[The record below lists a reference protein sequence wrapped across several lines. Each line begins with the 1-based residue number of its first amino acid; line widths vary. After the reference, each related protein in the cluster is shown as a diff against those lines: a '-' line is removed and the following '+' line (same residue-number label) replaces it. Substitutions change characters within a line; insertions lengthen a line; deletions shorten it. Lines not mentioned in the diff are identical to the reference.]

1 MSVLRNLRE
10 EATGVLAL
18 LVLGAGFLAM
28 AFPALSPIPFWVVWI
43 LGFAVV
49 LPLVD
54 IALGETDD
62 TAETAEQRRPGEF
75 DPFADR
81 HERDQ
86 TAAAADPLAELRRRY
101 AEGEIDDLEFERRLE
116 RLLETEDEGAATDY
130 VERRRAARER
140 VDDTETREEP
150 ELDRESA

>member
-54 IALGETDD
+54 IALGEADD
-62 TAETAEQRRPGEF
+62 TAETADPLRTGDF

-81 HERDQ
+81 HERDSN
-86 TAAAADPLAELRRRY
+86 ADAADPLAELRRRY

-116 RLLETEDEGAATDY
+116 RLLETEDEGAAADY

-140 VDDTETREEP
+140 ADDTETREEP